1 MNFCGGSWYG
11 VFVLKTTGIDGGGV
25 VEEDAAMSE
34 LSSRRLCQLWK
45 KICRPGYPAINMM
58 DVFSKARHG
67 IASSRYTQQYTT
79 TAR

>member
-45 KICRPGYPAINMM
+45 KRFVGPDTP
-58 DVFSKARHG
+58 RL
-67 IASSRYTQQYTT
+67 T
-79 TAR
+79 